1 MLIELLI
8 TMLITFIPNGVKHT
22 KPHHYTTQ
30 TTFSTK
36 YNTRNLR
43 KAPYLLLSLCPMYK
57 FSKYKE
63 QYKLNLILAIPV
75 VMSQL
80 GHIVVQIA
88 DNAMVGQYGGENPL
102 PLAAASF
109 GGAVF
114 MTLLVAAMGLTFG
127 LTPVV
132 GELFA
137 QHRCGKAAKY
147 LQNGALLYTVVGVAV
162 TAVQLLIIPLM
173 YRMGQPQEVVDMAVP
188 YYLTLVATMLPTMIF
203 FTIKQFLEGLGDTKT
218 AMYCVIISNVVNI
231 VLNYLLIYGTFGFP
245 ELGVLGAGIATMI
258 SKILMMILLV
268 IYFFKGNKF
277 DEYTSRFARVNFS
290 KPHILKLINLGTPI
304 SAQIFMEISTFTMTG
319 VMMGWIGTNA
329 MSANQIGVSMGSA
342 AFMIALAIGTATT
355 IRVSHCYGARNPH
368 EMKLASSAAWHL
380 GFAWTVLTAILFC
393 SLSSIIPLIFTTN
406 DEVIHIASSLLVLIG
421 IYQIPDG
428 IQCVAV
434 GVLRGMQDVK
444 TIIPIAFVSYWL
456 LNLPVGYICSFV
468 FGWGAPGLYIG
479 YIFGLSMA
487 SILLIWRIKIGQ
499 KRLMREG
506 VKR

>member
-1 MLIELLI
+1 
-8 TMLITFIPNGVKHT
+8 MLITFAPKATKST
-22 KPHHYTTQ
+22 KPRQYTPQ
-30 TTFSTK
+30 TTFQQ
-36 YNTRNLR
+36 NIALANL
-43 KAPYLLLSLCPMYK
+43 ANPQHLLLPLHGMYK

-75 VMSQL
+75 VLSQL
-80 GHIVVQIA
+80 GHVIVQIA
-88 DNAMVGQYGGENPL
+88 DNAMVGQYGGNNPL

-114 MTLLVAAMGLTFG
+114 MTILVAAMGLTFG

-147 LQNGALLYTVVGVAV
+147 LQNGALLYTIVGIIA
-162 TAVQLLIIPLM
+162 TAIQLLIIPLM
-173 YRMGQPQEVVDMAVP
+173 YKMGQPAEVVDMAVP
-188 YYLTLVATMLPTMIF
+188 YYLMLVVTMLPTMIF

-218 AMYCVIISNVVNI
+218 AMYCVIISNIINI
-231 VLNYLLIYGTFGFP
+231 ALNYLLIYGTFGFP

-258 SKILMMILLV
+258 SKIIMMVLL
-268 IYFFKGNKF
+268 IAYFFRSNKF
-277 DEYTSRFARVNFS
+277 NDYISRFARVNFS
-290 KPHILKLINLGTPI
+290 KAHIRRLINLGTPI
-304 SAQIFMEISTFTMTG
+304 SAQIFMEISTFTMIGIMT
-319 VMMGWIGTNA
+319 GWIGTNA

-368 EMKLASSAAWHL
+368 EMKLASKAAWHL
-380 GFAWTVLTAILFC
+380 GFAWTVFTAILFC
-393 SLSSIIPLIFTTN
+393 SLSSTLPLIFTAN
-406 DEVIHIASSLLVLIG
+406 DEVIQIASTLLIFIG

-456 LNLPVGYICSFV
+456 LNLPVGYLCAFV
-468 FGWGAPGLYIG
+468 WNMGAPGLYIG

-487 SILLIWRIKIGQ
+487 SILLIWRIRIGQ
-499 KRLMREG
+499 KRLMREA
-506 VKR
+506 